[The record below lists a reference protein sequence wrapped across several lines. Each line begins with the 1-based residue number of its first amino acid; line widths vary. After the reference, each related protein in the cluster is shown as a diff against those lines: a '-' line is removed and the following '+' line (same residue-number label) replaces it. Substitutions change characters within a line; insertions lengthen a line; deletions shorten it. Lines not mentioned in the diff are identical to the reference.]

1 MKSHSRLCSPRL
13 AVNIVAVVAMLFV
26 PGLAAAQCLGGKL
39 FRGGVSTNGGMDF
52 VPAVGAA
59 ETVFIGGTLCPQPAH
74 VGQTADVIV
83 AVRSAGQLSLLDSSL
98 QLQPF
103 NPDQVPAF
111 QEAVILNPSMPLN
124 LYQGTIAAALGAV
137 DLFVGYRI
145 DGEYFYDQTA
155 AGFAVNTESSL
166 HALQFTPQPRSVA
179 AGNTQIAVT
188 FDRPLDPASVS
199 DDDLKVFGRWTG
211 VVEGATSLGPD
222 GQSLVFAV
230 ASPLSAGEWL
240 SATLPSGSIRAVD
253 GSELTRGHSWSQW
266 IAAGSADLDFELV
279 QAISTREAGSQQQIQ
294 TYGAY
299 AGDLNGD
306 GWSDFVVPNEIS
318 NDLRIFLNDG
328 AGNYGDFSIVPID
341 GADRPSPN
349 EGADLDGD
357 GDIDFV
363 VGSAWGTH
371 VHVFKGDGAGNLL
384 QTQNLAVGSRV
395 RGVCLADFENDG
407 DVDIFATAY
416 VGNRVALFTNDG
428 SGTFSGASTF
438 DVSNGEWS
446 CASVDLNEDGLTDIV
461 VGSRISNELVALIS
475 NGDGSFTES
484 SRSAAGGDP
493 WMLTAGDMNGDGHG
507 DVVAVN
513 AQQKTMTVTLGDGL
527 GGLGSTATYSVAEN
541 GEGFPLA
548 VDVGDLDGDGDL
560 DVVTAD
566 FTTRLFLIFEN
577 LGDGTMLRKA
587 SQLIAP
593 AAASCAVL
601 HDRDNDGDLDITG
614 IDEVDDKLL
623 LFRN

>member
-1 MKSHSRLCSPRL
+1 MNRTIQLRCKGL
-13 AVNIVAVVAMLFV
+13 ALGIIPAIAMLFLPAV
-26 PGLAAAQCLGGKL
+26 VSAQCASGKV

-52 VPAVGAA
+52 VPSVGAA
-59 ETVFIGGTLCPQPAH
+59 ENVFIGGTLCPQSAH
-74 VGQTADVIV
+74 VGRLADVIV
-83 AVRSAGQLSLLDSSL
+83 AVSSGGQLSILDSSL

-103 NPDQVPAF
+103 NPEQVPAF
-111 QEAVILNPSMPLN
+111 QEAVILSQSMPLE
-124 LYQGTIAAALGAV
+124 LYQGAAGAALGAV
-137 DLFVGYRI
+137 DIFVGYRI
-145 DGEYFYDQTA
+145 DGEYFYDQMA
-155 AGFAVNTESSL
+155 AGFSVNAGSSL
-166 HALQFTPQPRSVA
+166 HALQFTPQPRSITAGKSQITVA
-179 AGNTQIAVT
+179 
-188 FDRPLDPASVS
+188 FDRPVDPGTVGA
-199 DDDLKVFGRWTG
+199 DDLKVFGRWTG
-211 VVEGATSLGPD
+211 VIQGETSLSTD
-222 GQSLVFAV
+222 GQNLVFDIR
-230 ASPLSAGEWL
+230 SSLSAGEWL
-240 SATLPSGSIRAVD
+240 SATLPAGSIRAAD
-253 GSELTRGHSWSQW
+253 GSELTRGYSWSQW
-266 IAAGSADLDFELV
+266 ITAGTSDLNFE
-279 QAISTREAGSQQQIQ
+279 QIQEISTREAGSQQQIQ

-328 AGNYGDFSIVPID
+328 AGNYGDFSIVPIEE
-341 GADRPSPN
+341 ANRPSPN

-363 VGSAWGTH
+363 VGSAWGNH
-371 VHVFKGDGAGNLL
+371 VHVFMGDGAGNLV
-384 QTQNLAVGSRV
+384 QTQNLVAGSRV
-395 RGVCLADFENDG
+395 RGVCLLDFENDG
-407 DVDIFATAY
+407 DADVFATTY
-416 VGNRVALFTNDG
+416 IGNRVALFTNDG
-428 SGTFSGASTF
+428 NGTFSSATTF
-438 DVSNGEWS
+438 DVANGEWS

-484 SRSAAGGDP
+484 SRSAAAGDP

-513 AQQKTMTVTLGDGL
+513 SQQKTMTVTLGDGL
-527 GGLGSTATYSVAEN
+527 GGLESTASYSVAEN

-577 LGDGTMLRKA
+577 LGDGTMVRKPK
-587 SQLIAP
+587 QLIAP

>member
-1 MKSHSRLCSPRL
+1 MKFYTRRKTSSLSSAAFTVL
-13 AVNIVAVVAMLFV
+13 VLLLL
-26 PGLAAAQCLGGKL
+26 PGTAAAQCANGKL
-39 FRGGVSTNGGMDF
+39 FRGGVSTNGGADF
-52 VPAVGAA
+52 VPGVGAT
-59 ETVFIGGTLCPQPAH
+59 ESVFIGGTLCPQAAH
-74 VGQTADVIV
+74 IGSTADLIV
-83 AVRSAGQLSLLDSSL
+83 AVNNAGAMSILDNESR
-98 QLQPF
+98 LQPF

-111 QEAVILNPSMPLN
+111 QESVTLSNNMPLN
-124 LYQGTIAAALGAV
+124 LFQGVAGAALGSV
-137 DLFVGYRI
+137 ELFVGYRI
-145 DGEYFYDQTA
+145 GNEYFYDQA
-155 AGFAVNTESSL
+155 ATGFSVNAASSL
-166 HALQFTPQPRSVA
+166 HALQFTPQPRSIA
-179 AGNTQIAVT
+179 AGKTQITVS
-188 FDRPLDPASVS
+188 FDRPVDPASVS
-199 DDDLKVFGRWTG
+199 ADELKVFGRWTG
-211 VVEGATSLGPD
+211 VIEGETSLSSD
-222 GQSLVFAV
+222 GQSLVFEI
-230 ASPLSAGEWL
+230 ASTLSAGEWL
-240 SATLPSGSIRAVD
+240 SATLPTGSVSAAD
-253 GSELTRGHSWSQW
+253 GSALANGYSWSQW
-266 IAAGSADLDFELV
+266 IAAGSADLNFE
-279 QAISTREAGSQQQIQ
+279 QIQEISTREAGSQDQIQ

-328 AGNYGDFSIVPID
+328 AGNYNDFSIIPINE
-341 GADRPSPN
+341 ANRPSPN

-363 VGSAWGTH
+363 VGSAWGSH
-371 VHVFKGDGAGNLL
+371 VHVFMGDGAGNLE
-384 QTQNLAVGSRV
+384 QTQNLAAGSRV

-407 DVDIFATAY
+407 DIDIFATAY
-416 VGNRVALFTNDG
+416 VTNRVALFTNDG
-428 SGTFSGASTF
+428 TGTFSAASTF
-438 DVSNGEWS
+438 DVANGEWS
-446 CASVDLNEDGLTDIV
+446 CASADLNEDGLTDIV

-484 SRSAAGGDP
+484 SRTSAAGDP
-493 WMLTAGDMNGDGHG
+493 WMLTAGDMNGDGHE

-513 AQQKTMTVTLGDGL
+513 AQQKTMTVTLGDGF
-527 GGLGSTATYSVAEN
+527 GGLASTASYSVAEN

-566 FTTRLFLIFEN
+566 YTTRLYLIFEN
-577 LGDGTMLRKA
+577 LGDGTMVRTPN
-587 SQLIAP
+587 QLIAP